1 MSMDIQLDISHLAVL
16 RSCVE
21 QDKEWKYFGSTAG
34 VSHWLSETEKLGL
47 VNSDR
52 KPTTL
57 GRRLAKYLDL
67 ISAPAGRAYMWS
79 TADVLVKRGRLYL
92 GDTTNFYKDSR

>member
-1 MSMDIQLDISHLAVL
+1 MTKLQLEISHLAIL

-21 QDKEWKYFGSTAG
+21 GDKEWKYFGSTAG
-34 VSHWLSETEKLGL
+34 VSHWLSEAEELGL

-57 GRRLAKYLDL
+57 GRRLAKHLEL
-67 ISAPAGRAYMWS
+67 LSAPAGRAYMWS
-79 TADVLVKRGRLYL
+79 TADVLVKRGRLYI
-92 GDTTNFYKDSR
+92 GDTRNFYKDSR

>member
-1 MSMDIQLDISHLAVL
+1 MSIQLDISHLAIL

-34 VSHWLSETEKLGL
+34 VSHWISETETLGL
-47 VNSDR
+47 INSGR

-57 GRRLAKYLDL
+57 GKRLAKHLSLLD
-67 ISAPAGRAYMWS
+67 APSGRAYMWS

-92 GDTTNFYKDSR
+92 GDTLNFYKDSR